1 MAKKSYNEIPN
12 LDEDWGLDPRN
23 GLKYSG
29 ASVQKFIKKQLSQI
43 DQKVGHMTYETG
55 KIQIYDS
62 PGGTLLGS
70 IAITGTS
77 YAVKVETN
85 LPSNNI
91 TVLEADTTYP
101 IVLTPTT
108 KSMEFGSSVEEDY
121 FEDYTFSVE
130 VDNGNGYVDK
140 TPEKNTIKEGGS
152 ESVDIR
158 GFLKMGLNKVRINV
172 KGLRSEQT
180 KSTVIFATMTSLN
193 LTCNHPWQ
201 KVWYENEDF
210 YLQNIYIAGNV
221 EKTLRIK
228 VGDTM
233 IEKVY
238 SATTQYVTVPT
249 SVELTEKPAESG
261 IIPVEMWLESA
272 GASTKTIRFNL
283 MYVTNSDRGNISLI
297 CTNKVKEEVYN
308 FREEVLMEYAV
319 YGFDTL
325 KTTITAT
332 YEGRE
337 VRIVNT
343 TQTVETD
350 KAYPLQLNLNIDTT
364 TTEGIVME
372 VNLEEEG
379 GTASVTK
386 IIGVNNAYAY
396 IPAEGYKFYLNPSL
410 ASNEDATRE
419 FLINSAPKPE
429 NAGDDWVESYQAEW
443 TGFTFETDAWATD
456 PEGNKALMV
465 GPFCQLRVPEFKP
478 FKGHGLHS
486 STFEIMFRVPISV
499 PSASIGGDIPVIA
512 IGSMAEEIGEE
523 GFTEGFTGL
532 LVTTDKIILHG
543 QNLKRTIYQSIPYP
557 ENSIIHL
564 TVVLQREYA
573 GTGRGLARIF
583 INGCENV
590 TFTYS
595 GADNFYIEEGNMG
608 VMVGSGIQIAQY
620 VYMMRS
626 YDKALESSQVF
637 ANYLNAV
644 IETAGTSR
652 SELSAKNRII
662 DGNTVS
668 YDMCKAAGLNC
679 FIVETPNNGAL
690 PNYDQQSDGY
700 ESGVNVHLEYA
711 ETPEWN
717 VSIYNVPMDR
727 QGTTSKL
734 YYRANLRSQVGMD
747 AKWVYPNLAGGAKE
761 ETGKEGYIAGYGLTP
776 PVSKITWKKNVA
788 SQPQGHKMGA
798 TSFYNDLYKEVFG
811 ASNLVA
817 EGILPREDARV
828 AVYQHPFMGFH
839 KKGDVYEFIG
849 LYTGGPDK
857 TDKKTFGYNETERYP
872 SLMMIE
878 GPNHA
883 PRLTRFLVPWVDVF
897 YDAKNETL
905 STGDPYATGKGKEEG
920 WDGDIV
926 ADYSTDD
933 TKDAAAILAL
943 YESEFKPAY
952 EAVYY
957 NSPYIASLAATGY
970 SSVDAINSDL
980 TTFLSLTTEGY
991 KNDLLTFY
999 NSNYELVYYRTKT
1012 GKFEVLPKSEHDMLV
1027 YLKLGGSPDTEAIRN
1042 ARAKNWAGEVGKY
1055 VNLAEAYFRQ
1065 VFAEL
1070 NGASDNDAKNS
1081 YWRKFTAW
1089 IKGGKWGFNEDDLD
1103 TIFLTDNNGQ
1113 DTKNSYIE
1121 PDDLNAEGNEI
1132 FQGSDSAFW
1141 KALRMHSEPQL
1152 RDMMKR
1158 LVKACMSIAGKKGI
1172 YADTVHETVKKVI
1185 GHYFWEK
1192 SSKYFPATAYNA
1204 DTVWTYLDVW
1214 QKNPGKT
1221 YNNVPPLT
1229 QIHGDHYEA
1238 EKEWVDKRL
1247 VYVFSKYQVGAFEA
1261 EHDDGFNALSFT
1273 ALGGGELALLPMIP
1287 LYPCISRGGSS
1298 TISGGR
1304 TYPMSAAVFPLS
1316 GSSDTILYVKGMD
1329 WMYTVQGLHALTL
1342 TSRGGSDQIPLDIR
1356 SRRMFEL
1363 QLGHEDPEEVRLN
1376 ITSLS
1381 LQCDFLKSLMASNI
1395 KTLTGSLD
1403 LSKCPCLMSAV
1414 LQGTNL
1420 SAIYPGVG
1428 SIMSNIY
1435 YPASLSVLFLHSL
1448 RNLSEEGL
1456 VFEGKR
1462 NISTLYINNCPNISP
1477 FKHLLD
1483 QNFEGSKL
1491 RQINLSWEGMY
1502 TLQENEGAALDFL
1515 AKIAEGKGVKYFG
1528 CEWIVGSGGDG
1539 SLQETAYPIIKGKID
1554 ATNVYVY
1561 EEDVQALM
1569 DAFDG
1574 LEIRYSP
1581 EKTYVTFEDPEVQR
1595 VLANRI
1601 GDGRGTTRKQL
1612 EDVTELEFE
1621 FQGNTQVKSFN
1632 DMGEKLPNV
1641 RTLALN
1647 AFNGCS
1653 ALESIDLSRV
1663 ETLEGQLFTGC
1674 TSLKSVD
1681 LSTVT
1686 TIGRTCFSGC
1696 SSLTSVKWGKIDAIP
1711 ERCFEYCAG
1720 LEEFSA
1726 PNVTYV
1732 ANSAFEGCSSLRKVE
1747 LPLVSTLEREV
1758 FYNCSSLQTLSLPS
1772 LKTIVGSY
1780 SNNKIFTGSAIQEAS
1795 FETLEYVQY
1804 GLFEGVKTL
1813 VSVDLPSAKTIG
1825 ALAFDDCTQLTSVNM
1840 PVVTEVQRFAFNNCG
1855 ALTSLSVEEVTR
1867 IEDCA
1872 FQASGLQS
1880 VYAPKLKV
1888 LLGKAFNQSKALKSF
1903 VSEVLE
1909 EIDTTDNTYG
1919 PFAGCPVEVIDL
1931 STVRTISGQ
1940 NSILHGIQRAAAVI
1954 FRSNTPP
1961 SLETANNLYTSN
1973 AGVKFYVPDDAV
1985 EAYKTAENWSAYAS
1999 KILPLSDYEEPTE

>member
-130 VDNGNGYVDK
+130 VDNGDGYVDK
-140 TPEKNTIKEGGS
+140 TPEKNTIKEGDS

-325 KTTITAT
+325 RTTITAT

-337 VRIVNT
+337 ARIVNT
-343 TQTVETD
+343 TQAVETD
-350 KAYPLQLNLNIDTT
+350 KAYPLQLNLNIDTA

-419 FLINSAPKPE
+419 LLINSAPKPE
-429 NAGDDWVESYQAEW
+429 NAGDDWVESYQAQW
-443 TGFTFETDAWATD
+443 TNFTFETDAWTTD

-499 PSASIGGDIPVIA
+499 PSASIGADTPVIA
-512 IGSMAEEIGEE
+512 IGSITEEAEGDM
-523 GFTEGFTGL
+523 FAEGFTGL

-595 GADNFYIEEGNMG
+595 GADNFYIEEGNVG
-608 VMVGSGIQIAQY
+608 VMVGSGIPIAQY

-690 PNYDQQSDGY
+690 PNFDQQSDGY

-734 YYRANLRSQVGMD
+734 YYRANLRSKVGKD

-811 ASNLVA
+811 ASSLVA

-1012 GKFEVLPKSEHDMLV
+1012 GKFEVLPKSEHDMLAH
-1027 YLKLGGSPDTEAIRN
+1027 LKLGGSPDTEAIRK
-1042 ARAKNWAGEVGKY
+1042 ARAENWVVEVGKY
-1055 VNLAEAYFRQ
+1055 VNLSEAYYRQ

-1070 NGASDNDAKNS
+1070 IAASDNDAKNS
-1081 YWRKFTAW
+1081 YWRKF
-1089 IKGGKWGFNEDDLD
+1089 KKLKGEGGKWGFNEDDLD

-1158 LVKACMSIAGKKGI
+1158 LVEACMSIAGKKGI

-1221 YNNVPPLT
+1221 YNGVPPLT

-1363 QLGHEDPEEVRLN
+1363 ELGHERPEEVRLN

-1381 LQCDFLKSLMASNI
+1381 LQCDFLQSLVASHI

-1414 LQGTNL
+1414 FLGTNL

-1428 SIMSNIY
+1428 SIMSNIH

-1448 RNLSEEGL
+1448 RNLAEGGL
-1456 VFEGKR
+1456 EFEGKR

-1502 TLQENEGAALDFL
+1502 TLQENEGAALEFL
-1515 AKIAEGKGVKYFG
+1515 ARIAEGRGVKYFG

-1561 EEDVQALM
+1561 EEDIQALM

-1574 LEIRYSP
+1574 LEIVYNP
-1581 EKTYVTFEDPEVQR
+1581 KKTYVKFEDPEVQR
-1595 VLANRI
+1595 I
-1601 GDGRGTTRKQL
+1601 MTQKYGDGRG
-1612 EDVTELEFE
+1612 VTKERAATITEIGGFK
-1621 FQGNTQVKSFN
+1621 GSGVKTFN
-1632 DMGEKLPNV
+1632 DTWKLPNL
-1641 RTLALN
+1641 RILKGN
-1647 AFNGCS
+1647 AFYECLS
-1653 ALESIDLSRV
+1653 LTEIDVSNIEEMDDDVFNR
-1663 ETLEGQLFTGC
+1663 C
-1674 TSLKSVD
+1674 PI
-1681 LSTVT
+1681 T
-1686 TIGRTCFSGC
+1686 TINAPKLKEMGSSTFWNCDKLVSVVAPNLTYIGRNAFSGC
-1696 SSLTSVKWGKIDAIP
+1696 SSLAAVDM
-1711 ERCFEYCAG
+1711 
-1720 LEEFSA
+1720 
-1726 PNVTYV
+1726 PNVTGAGDY
-1732 ANSAFEGCSSLRKVE
+1732 AFSGCSSLAAVNMPNVTELGKYAFRGCSSLAAANLGAISKLESGTFQDCKALLTYDFSGVESIEHRAFQGAGLSGIIELPNVKSLGAYAFYETDITAIITRELQECNENLEAGPKVE
-1747 LPLVSTLEREV
+1747 LLDLSFTQTFFEKDVYGTEPNLVYHRIGEGKGVTFVIRT
-1758 FYNCSSLQTLSLPS
+1758 SSPPPIKWSGIFISCPS
-1772 LKTIVGSY
+1772 EGSY
-1780 SNNKIFTGSAIQEAS
+1780 NPE
-1795 FETLEYVQY
+1795 
-1804 GLFEGVKTL
+1804 
-1813 VSVDLPSAKTIG
+1813 
-1825 ALAFDDCTQLTSVNM
+1825 
-1840 PVVTEVQRFAFNNCG
+1840 
-1855 ALTSLSVEEVTR
+1855 VEEH
-1867 IEDCA
+1867 
-1872 FQASGLQS
+1872 S
-1880 VYAPKLKV
+1880 PK
-1888 LLGKAFNQSKALKSF
+1888 A
-1903 VSEVLE
+1903 
-1909 EIDTTDNTYG
+1909 I
-1919 PFAGCPVEVIDL
+1919 
-1931 STVRTISGQ
+1931 
-1940 NSILHGIQRAAAVI
+1940 
-1954 FRSNTPP
+1954 
-1961 SLETANNLYTSN
+1961 
-1973 AGVKFYVPDDAV
+1973 YVPDDAV
-1985 EAYKTAENWSAYAS
+1985 EAYKTAENWSAWAS
-1999 KILPLSDYEEPTE
+1999 IIHPLSEYVGPTE